1 MESNQ
6 SAIMLLRGS
15 DSTLT
20 GFLITQ
26 GWFLK
31 HTRLGREKIRDGVG
45 SLHGSSDAHEAA
57 IFL

>member
-26 GWFLK
+26 GWFPK
-31 HTRLGREKIRDGVG
+31 HTRLGREIRDGVG
-45 SLHGSSDAHEAA
+45 LLHGSSDAHEGA